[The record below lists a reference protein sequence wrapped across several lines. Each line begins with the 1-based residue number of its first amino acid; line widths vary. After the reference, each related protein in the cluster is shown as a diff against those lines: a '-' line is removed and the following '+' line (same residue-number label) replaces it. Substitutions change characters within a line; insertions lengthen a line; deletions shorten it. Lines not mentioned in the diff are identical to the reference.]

1 MTAGEAGQRC
11 AGTLLDSLREAEPLL
26 RSIARR
32 LCRDDHD
39 ADDLVQDTFEHAL
52 RADADAAAARANPRG
67 YLVVI
72 LKHLF
77 IDRCRALARQPTA
90 ALGDDAQH
98 VASPEPAAEP
108 AWSRVSIADVRAA
121 LEEIDAE
128 YRRVYEMH
136 VFEQRSYEDIAL
148 QLGIQRLTVGSRLTR
163 ARQRLRAVLCR
174 KLGEE
179 PAR

>member
-1 MTAGEAGQRC
+1 MTAGEAGQRR
-11 AGTLLDSLREAEPLL
+11 AGALLDSLREAEPLL

-77 IDRCRALARQPTA
+77 IDRCRALARQPIA

-98 VASPEPAAEP
+98 VAEP